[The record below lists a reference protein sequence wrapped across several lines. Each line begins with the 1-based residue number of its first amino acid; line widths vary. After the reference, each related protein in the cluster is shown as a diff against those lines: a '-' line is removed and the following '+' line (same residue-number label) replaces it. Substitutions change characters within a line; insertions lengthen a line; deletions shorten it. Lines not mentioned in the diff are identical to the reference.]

1 MRFRWAARTQ
11 RRSKINPNVHKITE
25 TTFCPGK
32 GRSHASFRQK
42 DALVF
47 LVVYRNEIRLH
58 RLYHSNWRPSWRPRS
73 TRPRSSHSGP
83 LRRVVDHPTH
93 ECKSIDD
100 EDKVSKN
107 SDREGAERHVRAPS
121 SVADKISSLVLRG
134 QGVFARASLAQRS
147 PRVPTF

>member
-1 MRFRWAARTQ
+1 MRPSDRRTL
-11 RRSKINPNVHKITE
+11 
-25 TTFCPGK
+25 
-32 GRSHASFRQK
+32 SFSSWST
-42 DALVF
+42 A
-47 LVVYRNEIRLH
+47 NEIRLH

-83 LRRVVDHPTH
+83 LRRVVDHPTN

-107 SDREGAERHVRAPS
+107 SDLEGAEMHVRTPS

-147 PRVPTF
+147 PGLPTFAQVNSSSQKTSQTQSTSRLHGIVAFNK